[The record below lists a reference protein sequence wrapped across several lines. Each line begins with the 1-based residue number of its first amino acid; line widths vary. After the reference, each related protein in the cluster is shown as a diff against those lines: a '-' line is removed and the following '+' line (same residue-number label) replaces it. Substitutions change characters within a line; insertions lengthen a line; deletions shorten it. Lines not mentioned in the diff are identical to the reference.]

1 MLFKEPYMSTSWVL
15 IREVA
20 GELQAEILRGLLEA
34 NEIPVLLSQE
44 GIGRVYGLSVSTL
57 GRVEILVPSEFV
69 EAAKSIMADYE
80 SGKLEDLEMDEN
92 P

>member
-1 MLFKEPYMSTSWVL
+1 MSTSWVL

-34 NEIPVLLSQE
+34 NEIPVLLAQE
-44 GIGRVYGLSVSTL
+44 GVGRVYGLSVSTL
-57 GRVEILVPSEFV
+57 GRVEILVPTQYV
-69 EAAKSIMADYE
+69 EAAKSMMADYE
-80 SGKLEDLEMDEN
+80 SGNLENLEMDEN